1 MNLNNLRL
9 GIKSQINTAIKAG
22 LDVDGASEILNAELQ
37 TLLKRA
43 QILEVVP
50 FPEEI
55 AGISEGEMEQYIT
68 TYQAMMGE
76 WYKRAPD
83 LFQLVIEVEE
93 LRFEEVISKAGLVT
107 RLLDL
112 AETVQTNT
120 RTQWDEIKNLFG
132 MGNKTWVRRIQDVAD
147 KAEGKEVVIDKTLT
161 EAA

>member
-1 MNLNNLRL
+1 MNLNNLRH
-9 GIKSQINTAIKAG
+9 GIKSQINTAIKSG
-22 LDVDGASEILNAELQ
+22 LDVDGATEILNAELQ

-55 AGISEGEMEQYIT
+55 AGISKSEMEQYIAI
-68 TYQAMMGE
+68 YQAMME
-76 WYKRAPD
+76 HWYKRAPD
-83 LFQLVIEVEE
+83 LFQLVVEVEE
-93 LRFEEVISKAGLVT
+93 LRFEEVISKAGLMT

-120 RTQWDEIKNLFG
+120 RTHWDEIKNLFG
-132 MGNKTWVRRIQDVAD
+132 MGNKTWTRRLQEVSDRS
-147 KAEGKEVVIDKTLT
+147 EGKEVVTDKTMA

>member
-55 AGISEGEMEQYIT
+55 AGISESEMEQYIT

>member
-9 GIKSQINTAIKAG
+9 GIKSQINTAIKSG

-43 QILEVVP
+43 QILEVLP

-55 AGISEGEMEQYIT
+55 AGISKSEMEQYISV
-68 TYQAMMGE
+68 YEAMMGH

-93 LRFEEVISKAGLVT
+93 LRFDEVISKAGLVT

-147 KAEGKEVVIDKTLT
+147 KAEGKEVVIDKTLA

>member
-55 AGISEGEMEQYIT
+55 AGISESEMEQYIT

-147 KAEGKEVVIDKTLT
+147 KAEGKEVVIDKTL
-161 EAA
+161 ADAV

>member
-9 GIKSQINTAIKAG
+9 GIKSQINTAIKSG
-22 LDVDGASEILNAELQ
+22 LDVAGASEILEAELQ

-55 AGISEGEMEQYIT
+55 AGISESEMEQYISI
-68 TYQAMMGE
+68 YQAMME
-76 WYKRAPD
+76 HWYKRAPD

-147 KAEGKEVVIDKTLT
+147 KAEGKEVVIDKTLA
-161 EAA
+161 EAV